1 MINNKITNLISRI
14 RQAILNPKFDGYIIS
29 IKEIHNSKE
38 ILDLCLRLSHA
49 GFLYYK
55 PISNS
60 WYLAPNSLLNIEIL
74 SKSGKRIYK
83 SYSEIQENEIV
94 RTSKGFRLGY
104 QARKE
109 QIGGELILKILR
121 GGAV

>member
-29 IKEIHNSKE
+29 IKEIHHSKE
-38 ILDLCLRLSHA
+38 ILDLCSRLSHA
-49 GFLYYK
+49 GFLNYK

-121 GGAV
+121 GGVV